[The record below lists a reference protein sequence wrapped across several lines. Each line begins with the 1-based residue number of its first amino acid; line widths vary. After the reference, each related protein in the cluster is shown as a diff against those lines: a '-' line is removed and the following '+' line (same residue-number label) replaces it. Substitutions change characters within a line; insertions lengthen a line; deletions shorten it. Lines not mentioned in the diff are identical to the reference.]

1 MPEPFRDAAD
11 RPAAPWFQ
19 PRRTLPLSHMIE
31 ASVIATRHGQSS
43 KIGLLRYIF
52 GIIVALAVLFG
63 LFFVAG
69 MEF

>member
-1 MPEPFRDAAD
+1 
-11 RPAAPWFQ
+11 
-19 PRRTLPLSHMIE
+19 MIE

-63 LFFVAG
+63 LFFVAS